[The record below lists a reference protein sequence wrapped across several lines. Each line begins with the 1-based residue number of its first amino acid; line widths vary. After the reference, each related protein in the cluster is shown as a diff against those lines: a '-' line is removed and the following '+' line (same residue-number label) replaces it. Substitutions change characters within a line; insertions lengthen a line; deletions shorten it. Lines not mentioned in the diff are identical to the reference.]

1 MTSYEKF
8 KQKAGE
14 EYIDHDRFLKV
25 RSEVFS
31 GLSARMEKNAYE
43 DGGIGALSE
52 KSIHAFLKRYIEPD
66 TDYHEVALDGFFADI
81 CRDGQITEIQT
92 KGLGRLRK
100 KLSVFLNYYQVTIVY
115 PMPVNK
121 WIGRIEKGQMQP
133 SDFRLS
139 PVHMNLYSA
148 FDEIYGIKMFLKHP
162 NLRLHL
168 YLMDMEEIKK
178 EAEEKHVPLCVNMVI
193 NNQNYPSVEETL
205 EYVRNHPYI
214 DQISINFHTPFSE
227 TEELFL
233 APEVRNALIDKLIDY
248 KKRGYPI
255 MNSCSGL
262 RAMKMVDG
270 VTRCTNKHCWIT
282 NFIFSD
288 GSRSP
293 KCMGYTHDVC
303 DRCGFSMGG
312 EMAAM
317 RHYKPDTLLSG
328 LKLRV

>member
-168 YLMDMEEIKK
+168 YLMDMEEIKLYVPHVGRGRK
-178 EAEEKHVPLCVNMVI
+178 KVRSGYERMDRIPLGIRQIAEFNCPNDYLRLVPADLEDTFT
-193 NNQNYPSVEETL
+193 SVQMAESAGIGKNHASLVMNVLNETGV
-205 EYVRNHPYI
+205 VRRIGKKGHAY
-214 DQISINFHTPFSE
+214 
-227 TEELFL
+227 LY
-233 APEVRNALIDKLIDY
+233 EVSY
-248 KKRGYPI
+248 
-255 MNSCSGL
+255 
-262 RAMKMVDG
+262 
-270 VTRCTNKHCWIT
+270 
-282 NFIFSD
+282 
-288 GSRSP
+288 
-293 KCMGYTHDVC
+293 
-303 DRCGFSMGG
+303 
-312 EMAAM
+312 
-317 RHYKPDTLLSG
+317 
-328 LKLRV
+328 

>member
-1 MTSYEKF
+1 MKNVFSRFAYLAWWQLRSMFGREAPLQSVIFILDKCNLRCKHCSVYAIATPRIKTLEQIRKELEDCYRMGSRFVDFEG
-8 KQKAGE
+8 GE
-14 EYIDHDRFLKV
+14 LYLWKDGDHDINDV
-25 RSEVFS
+25 
-31 GLSARMEKNAYE
+31 
-43 DGGIGALSE
+43 I
-52 KSIHAFLKRYIEPD
+52 D
-66 TDYHEVALDGFFADI
+66 TAHEVGFW
-81 CRDGQITEIQT
+81 
-92 KGLGRLRK
+92 
-100 KLSVFLNYYQVTIVY
+100 NVTITTNAQLPFTGTHADQVWVS
-115 PMPVNK
+115 MDGIRQ
-121 WIGRIEKGQMQP
+121 WHDDIRGKGTFERLERHIKEFAESF
-133 SDFRLS
+133 SD
-139 PVHMNLYSA
+139 P
-148 FDEIYGIKMFLKHP
+148 
-162 NLRLHL
+162 
-168 YLMDMEEIKK
+168 KK
-178 EAEEKHVPLCVNMVI
+178 KVPLCVNMVI
-193 NNQNYPSVEETL
+193 NNQNYPGVEETL

-233 APEVRNALIDKLIDY
+233 DPEVRNALIDKLIDY
-248 KKRGYPI
+248 NKRGYPI

-312 EMAAM
+312 EMSAM